1 MHPVALAVAALGT
14 ATLGALGG
22 LGGAVLL
29 VPILVVAG
37 VEPRVAAPLGLVSVA
52 AASLAAAP
60 HQLEERLVNHRLGVA
75 LEIVGSAAALVGAL
89 VSGVVPEEALAVM
102 LGLFAIAAAVVG
114 GRRKGVRNVVDET
127 LDHDDVGERP
137 GSLAGA
143 YPLGDG
149 VVPYRAN
156 RVPLGLVGMGIS
168 GLVAG
173 LSGVSGGF
181 VKTPV
186 TTEVM
191 HVPVKVAAA
200 TTTFTVGITS
210 AVALLVFASQG
221 RIVASDAALV
231 AAAAIVGG
239 TAGARL
245 QAVLTPPV
253 VRRVL
258 SVLLVVVG
266 VVLVVRR

>member
-1 MHPVALAVAALGT
+1 VHPVALAVAAL
-14 ATLGALGG
+14 ATSALGALGG

-29 VPILVVAG
+29 VPVLVVAG
-37 VEPRVAAPLGLVSVA
+37 VEPRVAAPLGLISVA

-60 HQLEERLVNHRLGVA
+60 HQLEERVVNHRLGVA
-75 LEIVGSAAALVGAL
+75 LEIVGSAAALTGAL
-89 VSGVVPEEALAVM
+89 VSGIVSEELLAVL
-102 LGLFAIAAAVVG
+102 LGLFAIAAAVAG
-114 GRRKGVRNVVDET
+114 GRRKGVRNPVDPG
-127 LDHDDVGERP
+127 LGPADVGERP
-137 GSLAGA
+137 GTLAGA

-156 RVPLGLVGMGIS
+156 RIPLGLVGMGVA
-168 GLVAG
+168 GLIAG

-200 TTTFTVGITS
+200 TTTFTVGVTS

-239 TAGARL
+239 TLGARL
-245 QAVLTPPV
+245 QAVLSPPT
-253 VRRVL
+253 VRRLL
-258 SVLLVVVG
+258 SVLLVLVG
-266 VVLVVRR
+266 ITLIVRR